1 MKRNLMLLTA
11 VVLVAVMLSGC
22 ALWPFGKATVT
33 WEGDAD
39 KVFTKLTKKVSRKE
53 GTVFDAKYK
62 AEIDP
67 DSVGIESDE
76 VTWVSLE
83 DSEGTEIG
91 KTFKVKKSDDK
102 LKEIKIKVTLND

>member
-62 AEIDP
+62 ADIDP
-67 DSVGIESDE
+67 DLVVIKSDE
-76 VTWVSLE
+76 VKSVDLE
-83 DSEGTEIG
+83 DSNKKVIG
-91 KTFKVKKSDDK
+91 QTFTVLKSEDK
-102 LKEIKIKVTLND
+102 LKEIKITVTLKD